1 MKPEWR
7 PGNRVELLENG
18 EKFFPRVFEAIGAAE
33 REVRIETFILFDD
46 KVGRELRRVLIE
58 AARRG
63 VAVEMTVD
71 GYGSPGLDGEF
82 IDGLTEAGVRF
93 RVFGPGPTILGM
105 RTNVFRR
112 LHRKLVVI
120 DSRLAFV
127 GGINYGADHLDDF
140 GPQAKQDYAVE
151 LEGPVVADI
160 EDFLRHGEPRRRP
173 WFRRRQHG
181 RGAAAA
187 AAHAGNADV
196 MFVTRDNR
204 RHRTDIERQYRLGI
218 RTARYE
224 LIIANAYFFPGYRL
238 LRDIRNAA
246 RRGVKVTLIVQGA
259 PDVALATAAARWLY
273 YYLCKG
279 GVRIYEYSRR
289 PLHGKVALA
298 DGEWATVGS
307 SNLDPLSLY
316 LNLEANVIIR
326 DARFAADLKQCLG
339 HMTTHYCDAIDGDAL
354 PRRTWWQMLWG
365 TFVFHLLRRFPA
377 WAGMLP
383 AHTPHVSLVG
393 PEHRDVTGS
402 EETAAAVGIS
412 HPVDDTASA
421 VPGDDRQHAVV
432 APPPAA
438 RTGAQA
444 EQADG
449 R

>member
-1 MKPEWR
+1 MKTEWR

-18 EKFFPRVFEAIGAAE
+18 EKFFPRVFAAIAAAE

-46 KVGRELRRVLIE
+46 KVGQELRSVLIE
-58 AARRG
+58 VARRG
-63 VAVEMTVD
+63 VAVELTVD
-71 GYGSPGLDGEF
+71 GYGSPGLSGDF
-82 IDGLTEAGVRF
+82 VDGLTAAGVRF
-93 RVFGPGPTILGM
+93 RVFGPGPKILGM

-120 DSRLAFV
+120 DGRLAFV
-127 GGINYGADHLDDF
+127 GGINYGADHLDDY

-160 EDFLRHGEPRRRP
+160 DEFMRHGEPPRRR
-173 WFRRRQHG
+173 WYQRRRGQA
-181 RGAAAA
+181 RAPALP
-187 AAHAGNADV
+187 HAGSADV

-218 RTARYE
+218 RTARHE

-238 LRDIRNAA
+238 LRDMRNAA
-246 RRGVKVTLIVQGA
+246 RRGVDVRLIVQGA

-273 YYLCKG
+273 HYLCRG

-298 DGEWATVGS
+298 DGQWATVGS

-316 LNLEANVIIR
+316 LNLEANVVIR
-326 DARFAADLKQCLG
+326 DRQFAADLRQCLVQ
-339 HMTTHYCDAIDGDAL
+339 MTEQYCDAVDGAAL
-354 PRRTWWQMLWG
+354 PRRRWWQTMWG

-383 AHTPHVSLVG
+383 AHTPRITAVDPNDARVG
-393 PEHRDVTGS
+393 EQ
-402 EETAAAVGIS
+402 TARAVGEGDAQ
-412 HPVDDTASA
+412 PADVPATA
-421 VPGDDRQHAVV
+421 VPGDDHERAVV
-432 APPPAA
+432 AARPSSGNASPPGQAA
-438 RTGAQA
+438 ER
-444 EQADG
+444 
-449 R
+449 

>member
-1 MKPEWR
+1 MRTEWR

-18 EKFFPRVFEAIGAAE
+18 EAFFPRVFAAIAAAE

-46 KVGRELRRVLIE
+46 KVGRELRRVLIDV
-58 AARRG
+58 ASRG
-63 VAVEMTVD
+63 VAVELTVD

-82 IDGLTEAGVRF
+82 IDGLTAAGVRF
-93 RVFGPGPTILGM
+93 RVFGPGPRIFGM

-112 LHRKLVVI
+112 LHRKLVVV
-120 DSRLAFV
+120 DGRLAFV
-127 GGINYGADHLDDF
+127 GGINYGADHLDDY
-140 GPQAKQDYAVE
+140 GPEAKQDYAVE

-160 EDFLRHGEPRRRP
+160 DAFLRHGEPPRRR
-173 WFRRRQHG
+173 WYQRRHRQAPDT
-181 RGAAAA
+181 R
-187 AAHAGNADV
+187 AHAGSADV

-218 RTARYE
+218 RTARRE

-238 LRDIRNAA
+238 LRDLRNAA
-246 RRGVKVTLIVQGA
+246 RRGVDVRLIVQGA

-279 GVRIYEYSRR
+279 GVRIFEYSRR
-289 PLHGKVALA
+289 PLHGKVAIA

-316 LNLEANVIIR
+316 LNLEANVVIR
-326 DARFAADLKQCLG
+326 DQRFASDLRDCLVR
-339 HMTTHYCDAIDGDAL
+339 MTDEHCDAVDGAAL
-354 PRRTWWQMLWG
+354 PKRSWWQMLWG

-383 AHTPHVSLVG
+383 AHTPRIALVTPDHADAASG
-393 PEHRDVTGS
+393 Q
-402 EETAAAVGIS
+402 TAEAVGAES
-412 HPVDDTASA
+412 KGLAGDSASA
-421 VPGDDRQHAVV
+421 VPGEDQERAVV
-432 APPPAA
+432 APDPAQ
-438 RTGAQA
+438 RSEAQHDRAA
-444 EQADG
+444 E